1 LYWYIYIKEYAIP
14 FLLYSVYKN
23 IYSIKISNNL
33 TSKTKKFKEKTMA
46 KSDLLKQ
53 AIADANAVKETA
65 LANAKIALEEAFRP
79 RIDKMLSTR
88 MSEELEDE
96 DEVADGDLEAG
107 VDDMKMGAGELE
119 AGADELGTDVGDLS
133 IDVNN
138 DGEFDEF
145 DVMSKE
151 PMEAP
156 GTDVIAPEDE
166 MSDDEM
172 TDEYNEGYGDDL
184 DLQEIIRELEEDLD
198 ATYEPAAAE
207 EVEDVYEPE
216 DELDDIDEIIE
227 SILREEDYGIEAEKD
242 VKSGTTGEVED
253 LKTEMAEKDEELK
266 EAYNTVNQLKSI
278 INEVN
283 LLNAKLLYTNKL
295 FRNFELSEGQKMK
308 VIENFDRAG
317 NTREVKLVF
326 STLAE
331 SFKRPETKKRVVKE
345 SYASKATQTTA
356 PKTTTILN
364 EGFELAD
371 RWKKLAGLL

>member
-1 LYWYIYIKEYAIP
+1 
-14 FLLYSVYKN
+14 
-23 IYSIKISNNL
+23 
-33 TSKTKKFKEKTMA
+33 MA

-65 LANAKIALEEAFRP
+65 LANAKIALEEAFHP
-79 RIDKMLSTR
+79 RIKEILATR

-96 DEVADGDLEAG
+96 DELGADVPMNMDMGAEAG
-107 VDDMKMGAGELE
+107 GGEE
-119 AGADELGTDVGDLS
+119 VGGTDVGDLS
-133 IDVNN
+133 IDVNS

-145 DVMSKE
+145 DIMSRE
-151 PMEAP
+151 EVPAV
-156 GTDVIAPEDE
+156 GDE
-166 MSDDEM
+166 EVPAAGEEEVPAEEL
-172 TDEYNEGYGDDL
+172 TDEYNEGYTQDDDL
-184 DLQEIIRELEEDLD
+184 ELESIIRELEEDLD
-198 ATYEPAAAE
+198 MPE
-207 EVEDVYEPE
+207 EEDVDEMPAMEGDYSEKE
-216 DELDDIDEIIE
+216 DIEEDIDAIIE
-227 SILREEDYGIEAEKD
+227 AILREEDY
-242 VKSGTTGEVED
+242 
-253 LKTEMAEKDEELK
+253 KTEGDVSADDADGNAKVGEELAEAREELE
-266 EAYNTVNQLKSI
+266 EAYKTVKKLTSI

-356 PKTTTILN
+356 PKSAPILN

>member
-1 LYWYIYIKEYAIP
+1 
-14 FLLYSVYKN
+14 
-23 IYSIKISNNL
+23 
-33 TSKTKKFKEKTMA
+33 MA